1 LHELVAKVREGNPD
15 VPPAVITVKSD
26 PTAFLII
33 NLGRENTVFVDSCS
47 GELLGGPVSATDEQ
61 VALPCPPPGLAPTFW
76 MLSISK
82 RARLASEMTS

>member
-15 VPPAVITVKSD
+15 SRPAVITVKSD

-47 GELLGGPVSATDEQ
+47 GELLGGPVS
-61 VALPCPPPGLAPTFW
+61 VAQLARTQH
-76 MLSISK
+76 
-82 RARLASEMTS
+82 RLKFHKTYNSW